1 MPAAPL
7 SDGHV
12 RSRPRVASPAD
23 RARPRAP
30 ASIVPASSKL
40 KAARAVGLTVSMAGA
55 VAALLLVLILVAAL
69 ATGGR
74 GGQAIVAAQRV
85 ADGASRLAAMART
98 MIQGRFATLGFQVGP
113 VHLQGAS
120 AASRDEILQAA
131 AIKPGDPIW
140 GIDLN
145 AIRARVEAVGWVQRA
160 RVIRLLPDTLVIA
173 VDERPLMA
181 IWQHAGRRD
190 VIVSDGHVV
199 ASVRPDQFK
208 ALPLIVGEGAN
219 DTASSLLPLVM
230 QRPRLAAHLRAIRRV
245 DHRRWDLLLKDGGVV
260 QLDAADEAGSLAR
273 LDRLDRA
280 SRILDLGYAR
290 IDLRNPDLT
299 VVRPRGGQPRVDS
312 HGV

>member
-7 SDGHV
+7 GDRQI

-23 RARPRAP
+23 RTRPRAP

-40 KAARAVGLTVSMAGA
+40 KAAREVGLTVPMAGA

-74 GGQAIVAAQRV
+74 GAQAIGAAEKV
-85 ADGASRLAAMART
+85 ADGASRLVALIQP

-120 AASRDEILQAA
+120 VASREEILQAA

-140 GIDLN
+140 GLDLN

-181 IWQHAGRRD
+181 IWQHRGRRD
-190 VIVSDGHVV
+190 VVVSDGHVV

-208 ALPLIVGEGAN
+208 ALPLIVGDGAS
-219 DTASSLLPLVM
+219 DCASSLLPMVT

-245 DHRRWDLLLKDGGVV
+245 DQRRWDLLLKDGGVV
-260 QLDAADEAGSLAR
+260 QLGAGDEKGALAR

-280 SRILDLGYAR
+280 SRILDLGFAR
-290 IDLRNPDLT
+290 VDLRNPGLT